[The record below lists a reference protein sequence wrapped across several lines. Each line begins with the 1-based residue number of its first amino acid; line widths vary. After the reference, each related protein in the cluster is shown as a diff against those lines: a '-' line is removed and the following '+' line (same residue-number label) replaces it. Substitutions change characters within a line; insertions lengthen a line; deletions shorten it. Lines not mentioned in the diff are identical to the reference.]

1 MPVIPLAGLVPFTTL
16 DYPGALAAVLFSQ
29 GCPWR
34 CGYCQNSHLQPLEK
48 GSISWG
54 DVMAFLLKRKG
65 LLDAVVFSGGE
76 PTLHKDLASCMRQ
89 VKEMGYK
96 IGLHTAGIF
105 PQLLKPILSLID
117 WVGMDIKAPFEDYE
131 KITKVPKTGE
141 KARQSAE
148 LILASGVGYEFRTT
162 VHPKLLTIE
171 DLNRLTSQLVQIGAK
186 HFVLQRFR
194 SRGCSDDQLTKPP
207 FDEAWSESFLLKL
220 GGQFESF
227 LVR

>member
-1 MPVIPLAGLVPFTTL
+1 MPVISLAGLVPFTTL

-48 GSISWG
+48 RSISWG
-54 DVMAFLLKRKG
+54 DVMAFLLKRRG

-148 LILASGVGYEFRTT
+148 LILASGVDYEFRTT

-171 DLNRLTSQLVQIGAK
+171 DLDRLTSQLVQIGAK
-186 HFVLQRFR
+186 RFVLQKFR
-194 SRGCSDDQLTKPP
+194 PRGCSDERLTKPP
-207 FDEAWSESFLLKL
+207 FDAVWSEPFLLKL
-220 GGQFESF
+220 GGRFESF